1 MVYEEAY
8 LRYCSRID
16 AELMHCVP
24 ETIVNP
30 LGDAMRYSLLSGGKR
45 LRPVLCLAANEM
57 AGGEIEEALGI
68 ACGIEMIH
76 AYSLIHDDLPAMDDD
91 ELRRGKPTCH
101 VVFGEAMAI
110 LAGDG
115 LLNTAFEHMCV
126 HAMGYPKN
134 IKKHLQAILCVAR
147 YAGIKG
153 MVAGQCLDLEAEGRQ
168 VDEKELLAIHSHK
181 TGALITAPLQAGL
194 ILAGAREDELSAIK
208 EYGENLGLCFQIM
221 DDVLDVVGD
230 VEKLGKSTGKD
241 DAAHKMTFPK
251 LYGLEKSREMALA
264 CAQKAAKALLD
275 AFGDRAEF
283 LRDAALRQVGRER

>member
-1 MVYEEAY
+1 MAYEQAY
-8 LRYCSRID
+8 ARYRSRID
-16 AELMHCVP
+16 AALKHCVP

-57 AGGEIEEALGI
+57 AGGDTEEALGI

-115 LLNTAFEHMCV
+115 LLNTAFEHMCA
-126 HAMGYPKN
+126 HAMAYSKN
-134 IKKHLQAILCVAR
+134 IGRQLRAILCVAR
-147 YAGIKG
+147 HAGVKG
-153 MVAGQCLDLEAEGRQ
+153 MVAGQCLDLEAEGRR

-194 ILAGAREDELSAIK
+194 ILAGAGEDHLAAVS

-230 VEKLGKSTGKD
+230 VEKIGKSTGKD

-251 LYGLEKSREMALA
+251 LYGLEKSREMARV
-264 CAQKAAKALLD
+264 CAQKAATALLD
-275 AFGDRAEF
+275 AFGDSAEF
-283 LRDAALRQVGRER
+283 LCETALRQAGRER